1 MEKKINNN
9 YTKKFK
15 EIKKK
20 FNTNIKYNI
29 EFLNEDT
36 LIFLNNNKKIIKA
49 KYTFYGLLKKHQ
61 FIWATS
67 MPLIKEGF
75 KTKIKKLKK
84 QKTMFYDDYINNNTE
99 LSYFYYTLLDNDMV
113 MVSDKNLPYINKLF
127 MYLTDDIFIIN
138 PLKNNGDVQYIAL
151 TNICEIYV

>member
-1 MEKKINNN
+1 MENKINKIF
-9 YTKKFK
+9 TKKFN

-29 EFLNEDT
+29 EFLDKDT
-36 LIFLNNNKKIIKA
+36 LIFLNKNKKIIKA
-49 KYTFYGLLKKHQ
+49 KYTFYGLLKKNQ

-67 MPLIKEGF
+67 MPLIKECY

-84 QKTMFYDDYINNNTE
+84 DKTQIYDDYINNNTK
-99 LSYFYYTLLDNDMV
+99 LSYFFYTLLDNDMV
-113 MVSDKNLPYINKLF
+113 MVSDENVPYINKLLL
-127 MYLTDDIFIIN
+127 YLTDDIFIIN
-138 PLKNNGDVQYIAL
+138 PSNDNGDLQYIAL